1 MKHKLITLSIL
12 ILTFCSSFG
21 QSPDLPNDFLSK
33 EWHKERRQKLRES
46 MPANSVAIFFANA
59 VRNRSNDVDYVYHQD
74 PDFFYLTGYREPEA
88 VLLIFKDNQT
98 AANGTVYNEI
108 IFVQ

>member
-46 MPANSVAIFFANA
+46 MLANSVAIFFANA

-98 AANGTVYNEI
+98 AANGTVYKEI